1 MNIGTVNLY
10 TYGYDQYS
18 RLNKVTTAAG
28 VFNYTHLANSDLI
41 ASMTRPNNVPTNY
54 TYETARDLLTK
65 VANGAISTFQ
75 YANDAFGRRTSMN
88 RSGSSFT
95 AAGDVTVKNFTNKK
109 IESIM
114 ISREGQDFRYY
125 GWLSPWINS
134 GMHGFFSELPSVI
147 TLKWCYEDEEIYL
160 QRRFNITHP
169 ELLKKYHDDFVGL
182 SFYIVGKECML
193 LYFFS
198 VYFPEGEF
206 VNYVGFFPE
215 ENRWVDLIDFENE
228 YRAIGRK

>member
-1 MNIGTVNLY
+1 MKKNKLLFVWLLLSCCCGIFIG
-10 TYGYDQYS
+10 YS
-18 RLNKVTTAAG
+18 YAVGWKIAEEETDNK
-28 VFNYTHLANSDLI
+28 LS
-41 ASMTRPNNVPTNY
+41 
-54 TYETARDLLTK
+54 
-65 VANGAISTFQ
+65 
-75 YANDAFGRRTSMN
+75 
-88 RSGSSFT
+88 
-95 AAGDVTVKNFTNKK
+95 GDVTVKNFTNKK

-182 SFYIVGKECML
+182 SVYIVGKECML